1 MKFGSWSW
9 RQAAA
14 PEEIKRREREF
25 NFRAKE
31 TLSLLFS
38 IIREIRSR
46 SRGCEIDWSSVG
58 RSVKSVTLWLPFRL
72 PRITL
77 SREIKVEFES
87 GDAGNSI
94 KTRSRSRSYPLVAGI
109 KISIH
114 ISPVVSILWKRI
126 PICRRKYRSGVA
138 RLEGMG
144 KKGKFREEINAGMIL
159 KTGRTNGEISRWY
172 FSFVPILFTHEAH
185 TPRGEKVKFYFIVF
199 YRRKFVA
206 QIQFKKVAFPFSKH
220 LKFSIHRSKL
230 SLLQFPHPHPLLLPF
245 GWDVRSLGS
254 EVARFDFF
262 TRGGGSEGVILLRTK
277 DNFIVCI
284 RLKKKKKARESS
296 GGEAR
301 EQCRCCKTNAITSRN
316 ETNLSRTGKWLASWS
331 NKLRRWGRFSAVT
344 RSLLSTPH
352 FSPSLVRPTIFKF
365 SRGKKKREKLSTK
378 DRRDRREKRKKEKRS
393 FTDRERG

>member
-109 KISIH
+109 KIEIH

-138 RLEGMG
+138 RLEEIG
-144 KKGKFREEINAGMIL
+144 KKGRDKRGDDFENWSDERWNFEVIFFIRPDSVYARSAYL
-159 KTGRTNGEISRWY
+159 SWWKGEI
-172 FSFVPILFTHEAH
+172 L
-185 TPRGEKVKFYFIVF
+185 F
-199 YRRKFVA
+199 YRVLSAKICRA
-206 QIQFKKVAFPFSKH
+206 N
-220 LKFSIHRSKL
+220 SI
-230 SLLQFPHPHPLLLPF
+230 
-245 GWDVRSLGS
+245 
-254 EVARFDFF
+254 
-262 TRGGGSEGVILLRTK
+262 
-277 DNFIVCI
+277 
-284 RLKKKKKARESS
+284 
-296 GGEAR
+296 
-301 EQCRCCKTNAITSRN
+301 
-316 ETNLSRTGKWLASWS
+316 
-331 NKLRRWGRFSAVT
+331 
-344 RSLLSTPH
+344 
-352 FSPSLVRPTIFKF
+352 
-365 SRGKKKREKLSTK
+365 
-378 DRRDRREKRKKEKRS
+378 
-393 FTDRERG
+393 